1 MQAQLQFS
9 IKMGQTWL
17 FFVILS
23 MFATTTCKRAINEEP
38 EEPQCYSRFDYDYKV
53 IHHLV
58 TLKEAET
65 ELRET
70 ITQLQER
77 VSHLEKT
84 IATEVKGK
92 TMERILER
100 PYMFFLSCVCY
111 AFVRVCHL
119 GKG

>member
-1 MQAQLQFS
+1 MRAQLQFS

-17 FFVILS
+17 FFVILGI
-23 MFATTTCKRAINEEP
+23 FGTTTCKRAIREELEEP
-38 EEPQCYSRFDYDYKV
+38 HCYSRFDYDYKV

-84 IATEVKGK
+84 ATTEVKGK
-92 TMERILER
+92 TMERFLAR
-100 PYMFFLSCVCY
+100 PDDISHFSL
-111 AFVRVCHL
+111 
-119 GKG
+119 

>member
-1 MQAQLQFS
+1 MRAQLQFS
-9 IKMGQTWL
+9 IKMGQMWL

-23 MFATTTCKRAINEEP
+23 IFGTTTCKRAINEEL

-70 ITQLQER
+70 INQLQER

-84 IATEVKGK
+84 ATTEVKGK
-92 TMERILER
+92 TMS
-100 PYMFFLSCVCY
+100 PFWTPTKTV
-111 AFVRVCHL
+111 
-119 GKG
+119 